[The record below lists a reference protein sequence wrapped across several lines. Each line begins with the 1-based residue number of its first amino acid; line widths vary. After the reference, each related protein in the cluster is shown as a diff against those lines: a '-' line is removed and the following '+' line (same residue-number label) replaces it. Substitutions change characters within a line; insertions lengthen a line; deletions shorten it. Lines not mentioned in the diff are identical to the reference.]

1 MKQASFLSTLVL
13 SLGAAT
19 PVMAQSVLIDF
30 ETPTSFASISTHY
43 AGGTDSAGVAGA
55 NLGVAFGG
63 DALAIQNDALGPYFS
78 NAPSPLGV
86 MAPVGP
92 DAFMNVAVGFTDLSL
107 FYSSNTAVANAVKVW
122 SGLNGTGTLLASL
135 SLANNAQMG
144 CSDTAFCRFDSL
156 STTWAGVALSV
167 GFGGAALVA
176 GFDNVAITAV
186 PEPTTSLLMALGLVG
201 LAGLR
206 QSRRR

>member
-1 MKQASFLSTLVL
+1 MKRATVLTTFILSI
-13 SLGAAT
+13 GAAS

-30 ETPTSFASISTHY
+30 ETPTSFASIDTHY

-63 DALAIQNDALGPYFS
+63 DALAVQNDALGPYFS
-78 NAPSPLGV
+78 NAPSLLGV

-92 DAFMNVAVGFTDLSL
+92 DAFMNVAVGFTDLSF
-107 FYSSNTAVANAVKVW
+107 FYSSNTAVADAVKVW
-122 SGLNGTGTLLASL
+122 SGLNGTGTMLASL
-135 SLANNAQMG
+135 SLANNAQSG
-144 CSDTAFCRFDSL
+144 CNDSPFCRFDAL

-167 GFGGAALVA
+167 GFGDAAGVA

-186 PEPTTSLLMALGLVG
+186 PEPTTSLLMALGLAS
-201 LAGLR
+201 LAGLGLA
-206 QSRRR
+206 RRR